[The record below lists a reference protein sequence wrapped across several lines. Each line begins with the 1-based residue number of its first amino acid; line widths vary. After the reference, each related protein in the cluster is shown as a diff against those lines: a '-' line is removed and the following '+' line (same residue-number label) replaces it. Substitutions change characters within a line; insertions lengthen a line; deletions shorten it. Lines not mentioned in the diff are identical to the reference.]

1 MRLLLARHGESEA
14 NTLRVISNRNFPHA
28 LTARGMVQAAALAQK
43 LQDLKI
49 TKVYASPILRAMQTA
64 EIISNHL
71 GLDVSIE
78 DALREPDCGELE
90 GRSDAA
96 AWTLH
101 AQVRQDWF
109 VTHQWDAHP
118 LGGESYNDVVDRLA
132 VLLEN
137 RSSTDGCAVCVTHG
151 LLIQILLHHFVGVE
165 GTTALA
171 ACLPDYAQVIA
182 IEPEGRQWKFVK
194 DFE

>member
-64 EIISNHL
+64 EIIGNQL
-71 GLDVSIE
+71 GLEVCIE
-78 DALREPDCGELE
+78 DALREPDCGALE
-90 GRSDAA
+90 GQSDAA

-101 AQVRQDWF
+101 AQVRQD
-109 VTHQWDAHP
+109 
-118 LGGESYNDVVDRLA
+118 
-132 VLLEN
+132 
-137 RSSTDGCAVCVTHG
+137 G
-151 LLIQILLHHFVGVE
+151 L
-165 GTTALA
+165 
-171 ACLPDYAQVIA
+171 
-182 IEPEGRQWKFVK
+182 
-194 DFE
+194 